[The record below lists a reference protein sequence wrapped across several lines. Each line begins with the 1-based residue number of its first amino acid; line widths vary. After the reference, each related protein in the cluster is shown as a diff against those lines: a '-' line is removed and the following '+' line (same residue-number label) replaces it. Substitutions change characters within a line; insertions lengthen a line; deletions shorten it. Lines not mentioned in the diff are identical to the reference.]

1 MLAFAPD
8 PTAPHDAPHRPVAL
22 RPESRPDLRVVPAVT
37 RHRSPGRVPP
47 STYRRRQALAAA
59 LVAAAFAVL
68 STVLGALGDGPRS
81 VPEPLRVESSGA
93 YVVEPGDTFWSI
105 ALRLQPEGD
114 PRPLVG
120 RLMSDHGTPALRAG
134 DVLRL
139 PRA

>member
-8 PTAPHDAPHRPVAL
+8 PTAPHDAPHRPVLL
-22 RPESRPDLRVVPAVT
+22 RPDRPDLRVVPTGT
-37 RHRSPGRVPP
+37 RHRPAGRIPP
-47 STYRRRQALAAA
+47 STYRRRQALAAG

-120 RLMSDHGTPALRAG
+120 RLMSDHGTPMLHPG

-139 PRA
+139 RKS